1 MNDDAKNI
9 RKIEIS
15 EMTIKI
21 NMVIRIEIRMN
32 TGLIMERIRIGLEF
46 GLEVQ
51 QE

>member
-32 TGLIMERIRIGLEF
+32 TGLIMERIRIGLRF